1 MEFKLEAEKRDGTGK
16 GVARKLRAHGQVPA
30 VLYGH
35 GMAPV
40 SVSVDAKDL
49 GHALHTDA
57 GANVLVDLH
66 VGSDKHLVLARE
78 IQRNHLRGDLV
89 HVDFLVIRR
98 DEKITV
104 QIPIIVEGE
113 SPGVKQG
120 GVVEHHLWEIQ
131 AECLPGDV
139 PQNIVVDISTLEI
152 GDSFRIGDLSAPSGV
167 DIQTPEE
174 ETILSVVT
182 PQVLEVEEAAA
193 AEGEE
198 GAVAEGEEVAAA
210 GAEGEG
216 GGGAAASE
224 TPADTSGSGEG
235 GGGEG

>member
-16 GVARKLRAHGQVPA
+16 GVARKLRAQGQVPA

-78 IQRNHLRGDLV
+78 IQRNHLRGELL

-104 QIPIIVEGE
+104 QIPINVEGE
-113 SPGVKQG
+113 SRGVKQG
-120 GVVEHHLWEIQ
+120 GVVEHHLWEIS
-131 AECLPGDV
+131 AESLPGDV
-139 PQNIVVDISTLEI
+139 PQSIEVDISKLEI
-152 GDSFRIGDLSAPSGV
+152 GDSFRVGDLATLAGV
-167 DIQTPEE
+167 TILTPAE

-193 AEGEE
+193 EGEEAVAEGEE
-198 GAVAEGEEVAAA
+198 GAPAEAAEGGEGAAPSEA
-210 GAEGEG
+210 PAEGEG
-216 GGGAAASE
+216 GGG
-224 TPADTSGSGEG
+224 EG
-235 GGGEG
+235 

>member
-16 GVARKLRAHGQVPA
+16 GVARKLRAQGQVPA

-78 IQRNHLRGDLV
+78 IQRNHLRGELL

-104 QIPIIVEGE
+104 QIPINVEGE

-120 GVVEHHLWEIQ
+120 GVVEHHLWEIS
-131 AECLPGDV
+131 AESLPGDV
-139 PQNIVVDISTLEI
+139 PQSIEVDISKLEI
-152 GDSFRIGDLSAPSGV
+152 GDSFRVGDLATLAGV
-167 DIQTPEE
+167 TILTPAE

-193 AEGEE
+193 EGEEAVAEGEE
-198 GAVAEGEEVAAA
+198 GAAAEAPEGGEGAAPSEA
-210 GAEGEG
+210 PAEGEG
-216 GGGAAASE
+216 GGG
-224 TPADTSGSGEG
+224 EG
-235 GGGEG
+235 

>member
-1 MEFKLEAEKRDGTGK
+1 MEFKLEAEKRDDTGK
-16 GVARKLRAHGQVPA
+16 GVARKLRARGQVPA

-35 GMAPV
+35 GMSPV

-78 IQRNHLRGDLV
+78 IQRNHMRGELL
-89 HVDFLVIRR
+89 HVDFVVIRR
-98 DEKITV
+98 DETISIQV
-104 QIPIIVEGE
+104 PIVVEGE

-120 GVVEHHLWEIQ
+120 GVVEHHLWELS
-131 AECLPGDV
+131 AESLPGDV
-139 PQNIVVDISTLEI
+139 PQSIVVDLSKLEI
-152 GDSFRIGDLSAPSGV
+152 GDSFHVGDLPKLQGV
-167 DIQTPEE
+167 TIITPAE

-182 PQVLEVEEAAA
+182 PQVLEVAAEGEEAAAVAEGELGAA
-193 AEGEE
+193 AEGEGGE
-198 GAVAEGEEVAAA
+198 AAAEGSSEAP
-210 GAEGEG
+210 AE
-216 GGGAAASE
+216 
-224 TPADTSGSGEG
+224 EG

>member
-16 GVARKLRAHGQVPA
+16 GVARKLRAQGQVPA

-78 IQRNHLRGDLV
+78 IQRNHLRGDFL

-104 QIPIIVEGE
+104 QIPINVEGE

-120 GVVEHHLWEIQ
+120 GVVEHHLWEIS
-131 AECLPGDV
+131 AESLPGDV
-139 PQNIVVDISTLEI
+139 PQSVEVDISKLEI
-152 GDSFRIGDLSAPSGV
+152 GDSFRVGDLATLTGV
-167 DIQTPEE
+167 TILTPAE

-182 PQVLEVEEAAA
+182 PQVLEVEEVAAEGAEVAEGEVAA
-193 AEGEE
+193 AEGE
-198 GAVAEGEEVAAA
+198 GGEAAA
-210 GAEGEG
+210 PSEAPAEGEG
-216 GGGAAASE
+216 GGG
-224 TPADTSGSGEG
+224 EG
-235 GGGEG
+235 

>member
-16 GVARKLRAHGQVPA
+16 GVARKLRAQGQVPA

-78 IQRNHLRGDLV
+78 IQRNHLRGDFL

-104 QIPIIVEGE
+104 QIPINVEGE

-120 GVVEHHLWEIQ
+120 GVVEHHLWEIS
-131 AECLPGDV
+131 AESLPGDV
-139 PQNIVVDISTLEI
+139 PQSIEVDISKLEI
-152 GDSFRIGDLSAPSGV
+152 GDSFRVGDLAALAGV
-167 DIQTPEE
+167 TIFTPAE

-182 PQVLEVEEAAA
+182 PQVLEVEEAEAEGA
-193 AEGEE
+193 EVAEGEE
-198 GAVAEGEEVAAA
+198 GAPA
-210 GAEGEG
+210 AEGEG
-216 GGGAAASE
+216 GEGATPSE
-224 TPADTSGSGEG
+224 APADNSASGEG

>member
-1 MEFKLEAEKRDGTGK
+1 MEFKLEAEKRDGRGK
-16 GVARKLRAHGQVPA
+16 GVARKLRAQGQVPA

-35 GMAPV
+35 GMDPV
-40 SVSVDAKDL
+40 SVAVDAKEL

-78 IQRNHLRGDLV
+78 IQRNHLRGELV

-98 DEKITV
+98 DEKISFQV
-104 QIPIIVEGE
+104 PITVEGE

-120 GVVEHHLWEIQ
+120 GVVEHHLWELQ
-131 AECLPGDV
+131 AESLPGDV
-139 PQNIVVDISTLEI
+139 PQSIEVDISKMEI
-152 GDSFRIGDLSAPSGV
+152 GDTFRVADLTALPGV
-167 DIQTPEE
+167 TTEE

-182 PQVLEVEEAAA
+182 PQVLEVEEAAEGEEAA

-198 GAVAEGEEVAAA
+198 GAEAAEG
-210 GAEGEG
+210 GEGE
-216 GGGAAASE
+216 APSEASE
-224 TPADTSGSGEG
+224 DKSSSEEG

>member
-16 GVARKLRAHGQVPA
+16 GVARKLRAQGQVPA

-78 IQRNHLRGDLV
+78 IQRNHLRGELL

-104 QIPIIVEGE
+104 QIPINVEGE

-120 GVVEHHLWEIQ
+120 GVVEHHLWEIS
-131 AECLPGDV
+131 AESLPGDV
-139 PQNIVVDISTLEI
+139 PQSIEVDISKLEI
-152 GDSFRIGDLSAPSGV
+152 GDSFRVGDLATLPGV
-167 DIQTPEE
+167 TILTPEE

-193 AEGEE
+193 EGEEAVAEGEE
-198 GAVAEGEEVAAA
+198 GAAAEAAEGGEGAAPSEA
-210 GAEGEG
+210 PAEGEG
-216 GGGAAASE
+216 GGG
-224 TPADTSGSGEG
+224 EG
-235 GGGEG
+235 

>member
-16 GVARKLRAHGQVPA
+16 GVARKLRAQGQVPA

-78 IQRNHLRGDLV
+78 IQRNHLRGELL

-104 QIPIIVEGE
+104 QIPINVEGE

-120 GVVEHHLWEIQ
+120 GVVEHHLWEIS
-131 AECLPGDV
+131 AESLPGDV
-139 PQNIVVDISTLEI
+139 PQSIEVDISKLEI
-152 GDSFRIGDLSAPSGV
+152 GDSFRVGDLATLAGV
-167 DIQTPEE
+167 TILTPAE

-193 AEGEE
+193 EGEEAVAEGEE
-198 GAVAEGEEVAAA
+198 GAAAEAPEGGEGAAPSEA
-210 GAEGEG
+210 PAEGEG
-216 GGGAAASE
+216 GGGES
-224 TPADTSGSGEG
+224 
-235 GGGEG
+235 

>member
-16 GVARKLRAHGQVPA
+16 GVARKLRAQGQVPA

-66 VGSDKHLVLARE
+66 VGSDKHHVLAPE
-78 IQRNHLRGDLV
+78 IQRNHLRGDFL

-104 QIPIIVEGE
+104 QIPINVEGE

-120 GVVEHHLWEIQ
+120 GVVEHHLWEIS
-131 AECLPGDV
+131 AESLPGDV
-139 PQNIVVDISTLEI
+139 PQSVEVDISKLEI
-152 GDSFRIGDLSAPSGV
+152 GDSFRVGDLATLTGV
-167 DIQTPEE
+167 TILTPAE

-182 PQVLEVEEAAA
+182 PQVLEVEEVAAEGAEVAEGEVAA
-193 AEGEE
+193 AEGE
-198 GAVAEGEEVAAA
+198 GGEA
-210 GAEGEG
+210 GEAPSEAPAEGEG
-216 GGGAAASE
+216 GGG
-224 TPADTSGSGEG
+224 EG
-235 GGGEG
+235 

>member
-16 GVARKLRAHGQVPA
+16 GVARKLRAQVQVPA

-78 IQRNHLRGDLV
+78 IQRNHLRGELL

-104 QIPIIVEGE
+104 QIPINVEGE

-120 GVVEHHLWEIQ
+120 GVVEHHLWEIS
-131 AECLPGDV
+131 AESLPGDV
-139 PQNIVVDISTLEI
+139 PQSVEVDISKLEI
-152 GDSFRIGDLSAPSGV
+152 GDSFRVGDLATLPGV
-167 DIQTPEE
+167 TILTPEE

-182 PQVLEVEEAAA
+182 PQVLEVEEVAAEGA
-193 AEGEE
+193 EVAEGEE
-198 GAVAEGEEVAAA
+198 GAAAEAAEGGEGAAPSETP
-210 GAEGEG
+210 AEGEG
-216 GGGAAASE
+216 GGG
-224 TPADTSGSGEG
+224 EG
-235 GGGEG
+235 

>member
-1 MEFKLEAEKRDGTGK
+1 
-16 GVARKLRAHGQVPA
+16 
-30 VLYGH
+30 
-35 GMAPV
+35 MAPV

-78 IQRNHLRGDLV
+78 IQRNHLRGELL

-104 QIPIIVEGE
+104 QIPINVEGE

-120 GVVEHHLWEIQ
+120 GVVEHHLWEIS
-131 AECLPGDV
+131 AESLPGDV
-139 PQNIVVDISTLEI
+139 PQSIEVDISKLEI
-152 GDSFRIGDLSAPSGV
+152 GDSFRVGDLATLAGV
-167 DIQTPEE
+167 TILTPAE

-193 AEGEE
+193 EGEEAVAEGEE
-198 GAVAEGEEVAAA
+198 GASAEAPEGGEGAAPSEA
-210 GAEGEG
+210 PAEGEG
-216 GGGAAASE
+216 GGG
-224 TPADTSGSGEG
+224 EG
-235 GGGEG
+235 

>member
-16 GVARKLRAHGQVPA
+16 GVARKLRAQGQVPA

-40 SVSVDAKDL
+40 SVAVDAKDL

-104 QIPIIVEGE
+104 QIPINVEGE

-120 GVVEHHLWEIQ
+120 GVVEHHLWEIS
-131 AECLPGDV
+131 AESLPGDV
-139 PQNIVVDISTLEI
+139 PQSVEVDISKLEI
-152 GDSFRIGDLSAPSGV
+152 GDSFRVGDLATLTGV
-167 DIQTPEE
+167 TILTPEE

-182 PQVLEVEEAAA
+182 PQVLEVEEVAAEGAELAEGEVAA
-193 AEGEE
+193 AEGE
-198 GAVAEGEEVAAA
+198 GGEA
-210 GAEGEG
+210 GEAP
-216 GGGAAASE
+216 SE
-224 TPADTSGSGEG
+224 APADKSSSGEG

>member
-1 MEFKLEAEKRDGTGK
+1 MQECSLMEFKLEAEKRDGTGK
-16 GVARKLRAHGQVPA
+16 GVARKLRAQGQVPA

-78 IQRNHLRGDLV
+78 IQRNHLRGELL

-104 QIPIIVEGE
+104 QIPINVEGE

-120 GVVEHHLWEIQ
+120 GVVEHHLWEIS
-131 AECLPGDV
+131 AESLPGDV
-139 PQNIVVDISTLEI
+139 PQSIEVDISKLEI
-152 GDSFRIGDLSAPSGV
+152 GDSFRVGDLATLAGV
-167 DIQTPEE
+167 TILTPAE

-193 AEGEE
+193 EGEEAVAEGEE
-198 GAVAEGEEVAAA
+198 GAAAEAPEGGEGGTPSEAP
-210 GAEGEG
+210 AEGEG
-216 GGGAAASE
+216 GGG
-224 TPADTSGSGEG
+224 EG
-235 GGGEG
+235 

>member
-16 GVARKLRAHGQVPA
+16 GVARKLRAQGQVPA

-78 IQRNHLRGDLV
+78 IQRNHLRGELL

-104 QIPIIVEGE
+104 QIPINVEGE

-120 GVVEHHLWEIQ
+120 GVVEHHLWEIS
-131 AECLPGDV
+131 AESLPGDV
-139 PQNIVVDISTLEI
+139 PQSIEVDISKLEI
-152 GDSFRIGDLSAPSGV
+152 GDSFRVGDLATLAGV
-167 DIQTPEE
+167 TILTPAE

-193 AEGEE
+193 EGEEAVAEGEE
-198 GAVAEGEEVAAA
+198 GASAEAPEGGEGAAPSEA
-210 GAEGEG
+210 PAEGEG
-216 GGGAAASE
+216 GGG
-224 TPADTSGSGEG
+224 EG
-235 GGGEG
+235 

>member
-1 MEFKLEAEKRDGTGK
+1 VEFKLEAEKRDGTGK
-16 GVARKLRAHGQVPA
+16 GVARKLRARGQVPA

-35 GMAPV
+35 GMDAL
-40 SVSVDAKDL
+40 SVSVDAKEL

-78 IQRNHLRGDLV
+78 IQRNHMRGELL

-98 DEKITV
+98 DETISIQVPIT
-104 QIPIIVEGE
+104 VEGE

-120 GVVEHHLWEIQ
+120 GVVEHHLWELS
-131 AECLPGDV
+131 AESLPGDV
-139 PQNIVVDISTLEI
+139 PQSIVVDLSTLEI
-152 GDSFRIGDLSAPSGV
+152 GDSFHVGDLPKLQGV
-167 DIQTPEE
+167 TIITPAE

-182 PQVLEVEEAAA
+182 PQVLEVAAEGEEAAAA

-198 GAVAEGEEVAAA
+198 GAPAAEAEG
-210 GAEGEG
+210 GEG
-216 GGGAAASE
+216 GAPSE
-224 TPADTSGSGEG
+224 APADGSSSGEG

>member
-16 GVARKLRAHGQVPA
+16 GVARKLRAQGQVPA

-78 IQRNHLRGDLV
+78 IQRNHLRGELL

-104 QIPIIVEGE
+104 QIPINVEGE

-120 GVVEHHLWEIQ
+120 GVVEHHLWEIS
-131 AECLPGDV
+131 AESLPGDV
-139 PQNIVVDISTLEI
+139 PQSVEVDISKLEI
-152 GDSFRIGDLSAPSGV
+152 GDSFRVGDLATLPGV
-167 DIQTPEE
+167 TILTPEE

-182 PQVLEVEEAAA
+182 PQVLEVEEVAAEGA
-193 AEGEE
+193 EVAEGEE
-198 GAVAEGEEVAAA
+198 GAAAEAAEGGEGAAPSETP
-210 GAEGEG
+210 AEGEG
-216 GGGAAASE
+216 GGG
-224 TPADTSGSGEG
+224 EG
-235 GGGEG
+235 

>member
-1 MEFKLEAEKRDGTGK
+1 MEFKLEAENRDGTGK
-16 GVARKLRAHGQVPA
+16 GVARKLRAKGQVPA

-66 VGSDKHLVLARE
+66 LGSDKHLVLARE

-104 QIPIIVEGE
+104 QIPINVEGE

-120 GVVEHHLWEIQ
+120 GVVEHHLWEIN
-131 AECLPGDV
+131 AESLPGDV
-139 PQNIVVDISTLEI
+139 PQSIEVDISTLEI
-152 GDSFRIGDLSAPSGV
+152 GDSFRVGDLATLAGV
-167 DIQTPEE
+167 TILTPED

-193 AEGEE
+193 E
-198 GAVAEGEEVAAA
+198 GAEVAEGEAPA
-210 GAEGEG
+210 AEGEG
-216 GGGAAASE
+216 GEAGEAPSE
-224 TPADTSGSGEG
+224 APTDKSASGEG

>member
-1 MEFKLEAEKRDGTGK
+1 MEFELEAEKRDGTGK
-16 GVARKLRAHGQVPA
+16 GVARKLRAKGQVPA

-78 IQRNHLRGDLV
+78 IQRNHLRGDFL

-104 QIPIIVEGE
+104 QIPINVEGE

-120 GVVEHHLWEIQ
+120 GVVEHHLWEIS
-131 AECLPGDV
+131 AESLPGDV
-139 PQNIVVDISTLEI
+139 PQSIEVDISKLEI
-152 GDSFRIGDLSAPSGV
+152 GDSFRVGDLATLAGV
-167 DIQTPEE
+167 TILTPAE

-182 PQVLEVEEAAA
+182 PQVLEVEEVA
-193 AEGEE
+193 AEGAE
-198 GAVAEGEEVAAA
+198 VAEGEAPA
-210 GAEGEG
+210 AEGEG
-216 GGGAAASE
+216 GEAAE
-224 TPADTSGSGEG
+224 TPSEAPADKSASGEG